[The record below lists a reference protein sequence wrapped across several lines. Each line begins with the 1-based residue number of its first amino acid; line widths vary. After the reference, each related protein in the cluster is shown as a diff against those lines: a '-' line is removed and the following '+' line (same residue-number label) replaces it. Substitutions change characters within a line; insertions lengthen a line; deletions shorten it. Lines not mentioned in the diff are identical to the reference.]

1 MNQPVKPSCL
11 RCATP
16 KKCAV
21 HGCSPNT
28 WPSEKN
34 PTSKPPMLF
43 NPYTGERRDSRDV
56 ESDPHGT
63 LIIESF
69 RDIPAA
75 SEGQS

>member
-1 MNQPVKPSCL
+1 
-11 RCATP
+11 
-16 KKCAV
+16 
-21 HGCSPNT
+21 
-28 WPSEKN
+28 
-34 PTSKPPMLF
+34 MLF

-56 ESDPHGT
+56 ESDPYGT